1 MPTFDAGVCHTFP
14 DSKEFIPERYAHSQS
29 CHTGSRPSRRAS
41 WMLSG
46 MPVVPRRCLISVMRA
61 LTVVGCMREF
71 PREHGY
77 FFPSALPLSTSIC
90 RGDRPTC
97 RGRLSAVARRP
108 NACVE
113 SRRPRAWSARSPKSR
128 MEGGAKPSADA
139 PRAQSGFP
147 ARHARSV
154 SAAVLPLKV
163 AERTARG
170 DLRSSPDCNCVGGPE
185 HDGSVMR
192 DAKWSSPQG
201 STRRNRPKM
210 PAWQVSNY

>member
-1 MPTFDAGVCHTFP
+1 
-14 DSKEFIPERYAHSQS
+14 
-29 CHTGSRPSRRAS
+29 
-41 WMLSG
+41 MLSG

-128 MEGGAKPSADA
+128 MEGGRNQAQMHLVRSLVF
-139 PRAQSGFP
+139 PRAMPDQFP
-147 ARHARSV
+147 LQCFHLRSLNGRREETC
-154 SAAVLPLKV
+154 AA
-163 AERTARG
+163 ARTATA
-170 DLRSSPDCNCVGGPE
+170 SGG
-185 HDGSVMR
+185 
-192 DAKWSSPQG
+192 Q
-201 STRRNRPKM
+201 STMVR
-210 PAWQVSNY
+210 